1 MGDSRKY
8 PYHNTATFLEF
19 QGQRVRGWGGPM
31 NWKSRHGGDTYCSI
45 GIPKAWRQGGWL
57 DLEFPQGTDKRLYH
71 ENAYFMD
78 FKNSSQIKHELA
90 TRLTTARDEMLLLL
104 LLLLPINFL
113 GISIN
118 LENLNDLKL
127 YSLISLYSNKTA
139 TNSLH
144 YPV

>member
-1 MGDSRKY
+1 
-8 PYHNTATFLEF
+8 
-19 QGQRVRGWGGPM
+19 
-31 NWKSRHGGDTYCSI
+31 
-45 GIPKAWRQGGWL
+45 
-57 DLEFPQGTDKRLYH
+57 
-71 ENAYFMD
+71 MD

-90 TRLTTARDEMLLLL
+90 TLLTTARDEMLLLLL